1 MTEKKIERPKTL
13 SPAFVISRL
22 VHHLVAADDRAK
34 AKEAERAQRLRAGPP
49 VPLHTSPSPDLLAAQ
64 ATLAERKAR
73 IELGRVRI
81 EIAKHDLEITRM
93 EKEEEEIL
101 ATLAAERAEL
111 TRLKVA
117 NRLKFEVPPLRL
129 VHTASVATEAAGET
143 AETRE
148 AVATAEQENPTEL
161 ERVKQQIQDAERE
174 AEQVEKEL
182 RDAELATEQ
191 ARAERHG
198 APEQDGSDRTPAET
212 PAAPEE
218 VVEVSPKMLSQEIVD
233 RLDDAHRLLDAGDY
247 RGSLTGFHRLVQE
260 FRPYYATGCA
270 AAGHNLVHV
279 LRCVGEIHLQL
290 EDPASALLNT
300 GEALQIIGDLYQ
312 TTRLHDCFTPMIEV
326 SCLYAMCVYVS
337 GDRESALDTL
347 IHARDFIARE
357 TEGASM
363 PPEIEDLD
371 ALTEAVRT
379 GRLTALRGAPQDTV
393 RMMP

>member
-143 AETRE
+143 ARPARPSPPPSRRTR
-148 AVATAEQENPTEL
+148 P
-161 ERVKQQIQDAERE
+161 
-174 AEQVEKEL
+174 
-182 RDAELATEQ
+182 
-191 ARAERHG
+191 
-198 APEQDGSDRTPAET
+198 S
-212 PAAPEE
+212 
-218 VVEVSPKMLSQEIVD
+218 
-233 RLDDAHRLLDAGDY
+233 
-247 RGSLTGFHRLVQE
+247 
-260 FRPYYATGCA
+260 
-270 AAGHNLVHV
+270 
-279 LRCVGEIHLQL
+279 
-290 EDPASALLNT
+290 
-300 GEALQIIGDLYQ
+300 
-312 TTRLHDCFTPMIEV
+312 
-326 SCLYAMCVYVS
+326 
-337 GDRESALDTL
+337 
-347 IHARDFIARE
+347 
-357 TEGASM
+357 
-363 PPEIEDLD
+363 
-371 ALTEAVRT
+371 
-379 GRLTALRGAPQDTV
+379 
-393 RMMP
+393 

>member
-1 MTEKKIERPKTL
+1 
-13 SPAFVISRL
+13 
-22 VHHLVAADDRAK
+22 
-34 AKEAERAQRLRAGPP
+34 
-49 VPLHTSPSPDLLAAQ
+49 
-64 ATLAERKAR
+64 
-73 IELGRVRI
+73 
-81 EIAKHDLEITRM
+81 M

-270 AAGHNLVHV
+270 ARATTSSTCCAVSARSTSSSRTPRRRSSTRARPFRSSV
-279 LRCVGEIHLQL
+279 TSTRPRACMT
-290 EDPASALLNT
+290 AS
-300 GEALQIIGDLYQ
+300 
-312 TTRLHDCFTPMIEV
+312 RP
-326 SCLYAMCVYVS
+326 
-337 GDRESALDTL
+337 
-347 IHARDFIARE
+347 
-357 TEGASM
+357 
-363 PPEIEDLD
+363 
-371 ALTEAVRT
+371 
-379 GRLTALRGAPQDTV
+379 
-393 RMMP
+393 